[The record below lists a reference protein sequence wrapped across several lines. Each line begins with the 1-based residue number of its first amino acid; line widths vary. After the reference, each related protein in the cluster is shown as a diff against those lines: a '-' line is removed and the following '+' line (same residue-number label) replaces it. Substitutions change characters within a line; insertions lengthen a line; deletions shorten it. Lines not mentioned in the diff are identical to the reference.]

1 MVLQRLGN
9 MILHFIIPG
18 CSCHTSP
25 SVNATGCQPNRV
37 MTCPF
42 AVAVIHAE
50 ADIPG
55 AAFFFWC
62 DNAFFSSSA
71 LFIS

>member
-55 AAFFFWC
+55 AAFFF
-62 DNAFFSSSA
+62 F
-71 LFIS
+71 LV